1 MQRSVPNQR
10 LSPLLLQNIL
20 NHKMWKIHQKRKVQ
34 EAEARL
40 GKSLACHARTI
51 WTVLAGIPLL
61 KKWRFPECLFCKC
74 AEGCT
79 LGDKCSFEH
88 RWCEEQPRKRSK
100 RSGGRS
106 AVAFLKETKN
116 LGCVFQDVVPPRSS
130 AILRKSSNTT
140 KPIRCVIFSAV
151 VLRNANLRH
160 QNQLLNKICHGDSHQ
175 RSPNAPK
182 FKDRSQEETDWQEHW
197 AREAAWKLAK
207 KILKSKEKHKATFF
221 SPSEKVVPPFTIQNF
236 TGGKGVC
243 GRLQEVDAHDKQK
256 GP

>member
-1 MQRSVPNQR
+1 M
-10 LSPLLLQNIL
+10 
-20 NHKMWKIHQKRKVQ
+20 
-34 EAEARL
+34 
-40 GKSLACHARTI
+40 
-51 WTVLAGIPLL
+51 

-130 AILRKSSNTT
+130 SILRKSSNTT
-140 KPIRCVIFSAV
+140 KPIRCVRFSTA

-182 FKDRSQEETDWQEHW
+182 FKDRSQEDRLARALGSRSGVETGKENPEVKGKTQSH
-197 AREAAWKLAK
+197 
-207 KILKSKEKHKATFF
+207 ILLTFGKSSASLHHPKFHRR
-221 SPSEKVVPPFTIQNF
+221 
-236 TGGKGVC
+236 KGS
-243 GRLQEVDAHDKQK
+243 LW
-256 GP
+256 